1 MVLKSYGHPCLFFG
15 TSLMTLMTIS
25 VVHKYIILANNKLIN
40 LKLRCMK
47 SYDTKQKKKNLRTH
61 DLMKLLLIIIIII
74 IKKQTNRDD
83 AIKV

>member
-1 MVLKSYGHPCLFFG
+1 
-15 TSLMTLMTIS
+15 MTL
-25 VVHKYIILANNKLIN
+25 NK
-40 LKLRCMK
+40 
-47 SYDTKQKKKNLRTH
+47 KKKNLRTH

>member
-74 IKKQTNRDD
+74 KKQTNRDD

>member
-1 MVLKSYGHPCLFFG
+1 
-15 TSLMTLMTIS
+15 MTL
-25 VVHKYIILANNKLIN
+25 N
-40 LKLRCMK
+40 
-47 SYDTKQKKKNLRTH
+47 KKKNLRTH